1 MASSTKIVQNLQA
14 PISQPTMIPQPPEDP
29 LLIATLA
36 QLISMD
42 PMQMARAAGQMLYDL
57 AIENPMA
64 VIGSPEIL
72 GMTLKMS
79 LIDDNGQVYKHHY
92 PMISRYIKHS
102 LVGRDPRLCGMAI
115 CRIVTVQLYAS
126 GKLTDGHQANTATST

>member
-1 MASSTKIVQNLQA
+1 MASSTKIVPNLQA
-14 PISQPTMIPQPPEDP
+14 PTSQPTMIPQPPEDP
-29 LLIATLA
+29 LLIATLV
-36 QLISMD
+36 QLVSMD

-72 GMTLKMS
+72 GTTLRMT
-79 LIDDNGQVYKHHY
+79 LIDDNNQVFKQHY

-102 LVGRDPRLCGMAI
+102 LVGRDPRLCAMAI
-115 CRIVTVQLYAS
+115 CRLVTVQLYAS
-126 GKLTDGHQANTATST
+126 GKLSDGSQANTATTT

>member
-1 MASSTKIVQNLQA
+1 MASSTKIVPNLQA

-29 LLIATLA
+29 LLIATLS
-36 QLISMD
+36 QLISME

-72 GMTLKMS
+72 GTTLRMT
-79 LIDDNGQVYKHHY
+79 IINDNGQVYPQYY
-92 PMISRYIKHS
+92 PMILRYMSHS
-102 LVGRDPRLCGMAI
+102 LVGRDPRLCAMAV

-126 GKLTDGHQANTATST
+126 GKLSDGHQANTATST